1 MKHKLL
7 NYARLVHTVIDNH
20 PHLSKDTTEQ
30 VHQLLDALIL
40 GGHHL
45 HHLPPEQW
53 RGGTPQI
60 TTLPPANNADQLR

>member
-45 HHLPPEQW
+45 HHLD
-53 RGGTPQI
+53 RKSVV
-60 TTLPPANNADQLR
+60 